1 MMISKRAPGL
11 ALARLNDGPKV
22 PALTS
27 AHAGLN
33 CVGTAMPGASF
44 TSEWYRPE
52 RLMSQGERL
61 PS

>member
-1 MMISKRAPGL
+1 MSSKQAPGL
-11 ALARLNDGPKV
+11 ASARLNDGPKV

-27 AHAGLN
+27 AHAGAN
-33 CVGTAMPGASF
+33 CIGKAMPGASF

-52 RLMSQGERL
+52 RLMSQSERL